1 MNSQLTYMIIYT
13 TSICVILIAYVIVKG
28 KLNHQI
34 EINEELKEDNE
45 ELKEDN
51 EELKEDNEELKE
63 DNEELK
69 EELSFVRH
77 KEDSKNEFQINK
89 IDYDQEIIAL
99 HQIISQLNKQIKNN
113 VLKKETKAVSARSNT
128 SRKRKPNKGS

>member
-34 EINEELKEDNE
+34 EINE

>member
-1 MNSQLTYMIIYT
+1 MIIYT

-34 EINEELKEDNE
+34 EINE

>member
-63 DNEELK
+63 
-69 EELSFVRH
+69 ELSFVRH

-89 IDYDQEIIAL
+89 IDYDKEIIAL
-99 HQIISQLNKQIKNN
+99 HEIISQLNKQIKNN

>member
-34 EINEELKEDNE
+34 EINE

-128 SRKRKPNKGS
+128 VRKRKPNKGS

>member
-34 EINEELKEDNE
+34 EI
-45 ELKEDN
+45 N